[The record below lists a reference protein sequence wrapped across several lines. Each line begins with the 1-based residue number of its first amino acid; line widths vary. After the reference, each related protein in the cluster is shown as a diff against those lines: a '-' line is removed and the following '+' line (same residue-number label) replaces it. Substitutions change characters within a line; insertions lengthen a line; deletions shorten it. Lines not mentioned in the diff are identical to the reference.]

1 MHVTQ
6 DQTDSEWSLRCL
18 VVLFLDGRKGPF
30 WAGRLQM
37 RHSDQGGR
45 IWSHEEKRDACLPAL
60 CPEPVPVIRKVTDEH
75 LSSLCFCSFTCRQL
89 SWGPCR
95 NAGFDSL
102 SPEGDLSVFISS
114 KFPSD
119 ADAAGPRPS
128 DMHCLIA
135 VVTSPSGQ
143 WFVRSF
149 PRGRASLT
157 RERLVPWK
165 SLPLPCS
172 HFGVTVVIATVR

>member
-1 MHVTQ
+1 MEPRGET
-6 DQTDSEWSLRCL
+6 
-18 VVLFLDGRKGPF
+18 GRV
-30 WAGRLQM
+30 
-37 RHSDQGGR
+37 
-45 IWSHEEKRDACLPAL
+45 PAL
-60 CPEPVPVIRKVTDEH
+60 CPEPVPVIRTVTDEH

-128 DMHCLIA
+128 AVHCLIA

-157 RERLVPWK
+157 RERSVPWK
-165 SLPLPCS
+165 SLPLPLLSFWS
-172 HFGVTVVIATVR
+172 HCCYRYCLLRTSWQSSCRHQKLTRRGSHNTKVCCEVETNP